1 MRSTKRSGRSAS
13 SHAWQWKDK
22 GLWLRRAY
30 NEVLHSIPMA
40 GEVEEKE
47 APEERLVV
55 VYGVT
60 QSGKTALILQLVG
73 VAEEHMKRVYRLIR
87 GGAKQGRSS
96 TSHAFL
102 YRRSE
107 DDCFRVWTQAGV
119 AADRENSTQ
128 LEREEDVSRYV
139 DGLREQMN
147 RGDGQTDVIGLA
159 IPRKYCCEDQCG
171 YSLNLLDMPGVGS
184 KDRLEQ
190 PHVARLM
197 EQYARLAA
205 VTVVVCPLSQI
216 QSLNDLRIPADE
228 NYWWENRKKVLLVA
242 TYAYSTLEDQEERE
256 LWANCESAEEFCRR
270 SMALCQG
277 KLDLVYREWAGST
290 EGAMPLELFPVDLDE
305 SLRQYEKRLAT
316 DQRALLSQAQAKV
329 LSELRESVARR
340 ENGNCF
346 PLFIQSLNSRV
357 MAHQERLKK
366 GLKTERCRLEK
377 LLDNTDKSVCEIQ
390 EKLAGGNR
398 ELDELRVELS
408 GFPRT
413 LLDRKWSLARIDLCC
428 EAVEQMGSN
437 FLEVLPLD
445 KESAMLSAVQECA
458 EDIWDKLRDEWE
470 SRWKDQINKWCWAE
484 QARMTDRLEAEWVK
498 LQARAEAL
506 TDECC
511 HWVRKKVQ
519 DELWPSIKK
528 CRDWAGER
536 CMKLLNGLGQAEADY
551 IARICALGQER
562 EKAVAARIAR
572 LEELRSGLEHE
583 DFCLRETLKGL
594 EETRRRE
601 ENQAQA
607 AQKLLDNARGI
618 ARRHYLLQRD
628 QVIQAL
634 RAERDPDE
642 RLNLLL
648 LLAGMEQDYNNDI
661 NM

>member
-13 SHAWQWKDK
+13 SRAWQWKDK
-22 GLWLRRAY
+22 RLWLRRAY
-30 NEVLHSIPMA
+30 NEVLNSIPMA
-40 GEVEEKE
+40 GEAEGEE

-73 VAEEHMKRVYRLIR
+73 VAEEHMKRVYQLIR

-102 YRRSE
+102 YRQSE
-107 DDCFRVWTQAGV
+107 DDYFRIWTQAGV
-119 AADRENSTQ
+119 AAERKNPAR
-128 LEREEDVSRYV
+128 LEGEEDVSRYV

-147 RGDGQTDVIGLA
+147 RGGGQTDVIGLA
-159 IPRKYCCEDQCG
+159 IPRKYCREDQSG

-190 PHVARLM
+190 PQVARLM

-228 NYWWENRKKVLLVA
+228 NYWWENREKVLIVA
-242 TYAYSTLEDQEERE
+242 TYAYSTLENREERE
-256 LWANCESAEEFCRR
+256 LWADCKSAEELCRR
-270 SMALCQG
+270 SMALCRG
-277 KLDLVYREWAGST
+277 KLDLVYREWAGSV

-305 SLRQYEKRLAT
+305 SLRQYEKRLAP
-316 DQRALLSQAQAKV
+316 DQRALLSQVQAQV
-329 LSELRESVARR
+329 LFGLRESVARR

-346 PLFIQSLNSRV
+346 LLFIQSLNSRV
-357 MAHQERLKK
+357 KAHRERLQKE
-366 GLKTERCRLEK
+366 LKAERRRLEN
-377 LLDNTDKSVCEIQ
+377 LRDNTDKSMCEIR
-390 EKLAGGNR
+390 EKLAGESG
-398 ELDELRVELS
+398 ELNELRAELS

-413 LLDRKWSLARIDLCC
+413 LLDKEWSLVRIDQCC
-428 EAVEQMGSN
+428 KAVEQLGSK
-437 FLEVLPLD
+437 FFEVLPLG
-445 KESAMLSAVQECA
+445 KESDMLSAVQACA
-458 EDIWDKLRDEWE
+458 EELWSKLRSEWE
-470 SRWKDQINKWCWAE
+470 SRQENQINKWRWAE
-484 QARMTDRLEAEWVK
+484 QARVTDKLEAEWDK
-498 LQARAEAL
+498 LQAQAEAL

-511 HWVRKKVQ
+511 SRVRKKVQ
-519 DELWPSIKK
+519 NVFWRDIKT

-536 CMKLLNGLGQAEADY
+536 CKELMNGLELAEAGY
-551 IARICALGQER
+551 TVRIRALGQER
-562 EKAVAARIAR
+562 EKAVAARIAK
-572 LEELRSGLEHE
+572 LEELSSYLEQE
-583 DFCLRETLKGL
+583 DLRLQKALKDL
-594 EETRRRE
+594 EEARERE
-601 ENQAQA
+601 ELQAQA
-607 AQKLLDNARGI
+607 AQKLLDNARNI
-618 ARRHYLLQRD
+618 ARRHYLFQRD

-648 LLAGMEQDYNNDI
+648 LLAGMEQEYNNDI

>member
-30 NEVLHSIPMA
+30 NEVLRSIPMA
-40 GEVEEKE
+40 GEVEGEE

-119 AADRENSTQ
+119 ATERENFTQ
-128 LEREEDVSRYV
+128 LEREEDVSCYV

-147 RGDGQTDVIGLA
+147 RGQGQIDVIGLA
-159 IPRKYCCEDQCG
+159 IPRKYCREDQNG

-184 KDRLEQ
+184 KDPLEQ
-190 PHVARLM
+190 PQVARLM

-205 VTVVVCPLSQI
+205 ATVVVCPLSQI

-228 NYWWENRKKVLLVA
+228 NYWWENREKVLIVA

-277 KLDLVYREWAGST
+277 KLDLVYREWADST

-316 DQRALLSQAQAKV
+316 DQRVLLSQAQAKV
-329 LSELRESVARR
+329 LAGLRESVVRR

-357 MAHQERLKK
+357 KAHQERLKK

-377 LLDNTDKSVCEIQ
+377 LLDNTDKSMCEIQ
-390 EKLAGGNR
+390 EKLAGGIG
-398 ELDELRVELS
+398 ELDELRAELS

-413 LLDRKWSLARIDLCC
+413 LLDREWSLARIDLCC
-428 EAVEQMGSN
+428 EAVEQLGSAV
-437 FLEVLPLD
+437 FQVLSLG
-445 KESAMLSAVQECA
+445 KKGAMLSAVQNCA
-458 EDIWDKLRDEWE
+458 EDIKEAFQEEWKSCQDKI
-470 SRWKDQINKWCWAE
+470 KKWHWTE
-484 QARMTDRLEAEWVK
+484 QARVIDRLEAEWVK
-498 LQARAEAL
+498 LQARAEDL
-506 TDECC
+506 TDEYCRRVC
-511 HWVRKKVQ
+511 DKVW
-519 DELWPSIKK
+519 DELWPGIEM
-528 CRDWAGER
+528 CRDWAR
-536 CMKLLNGLGQAEADY
+536 DCCMKLLDGLEQAEADY

-562 EKAVAARIAR
+562 EKAVVARIAR

-601 ENQAQA
+601 EKQAQA